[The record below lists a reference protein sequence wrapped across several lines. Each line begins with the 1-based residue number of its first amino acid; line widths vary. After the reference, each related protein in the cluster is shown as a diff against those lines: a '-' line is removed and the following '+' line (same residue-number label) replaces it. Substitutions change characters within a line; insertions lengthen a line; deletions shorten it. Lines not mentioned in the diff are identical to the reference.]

1 MTTRDRSNAAA
12 GSSPLPDIAAALHSL
27 TTSDTAALQREW
39 QRWHG
44 TPAPA
49 CFSRDLLQRDLAH
62 GLQERGL
69 GAAPRRSARE
79 AARSDATAGVRRPAP
94 APRPCLKPGTTLIR
108 EWHGRTHTVQALADG
123 AFEHAGRRYRSLS
136 EIARAITGA
145 RWSGPRFFGLLRQ
158 GTGRRQS
165 ADG

>member
-1 MTTRDRSNAAA
+1 MTTRGRSHAAA
-12 GSSPLPDIAAALHSL
+12 GLGPLPDVAAALHRL

-62 GLQERGL
+62 SLQEREF
-69 GAAPRRSARE
+69 GAAPRRNAC
-79 AARSDATAGVRRPAP
+79 DATRSTMAAGGPGAAS
-94 APRPCLKPGTTLIR
+94 APRPSLKPGTTFVR
-108 EWHGRTHTVQALADG
+108 EWHGKTHTVQALADG

-145 RWSGPRFFGLLRQ
+145 RWSGPRFFGLRRQ
-158 GTGRRQS
+158 GTGGRQAS
-165 ADG
+165 GG